1 MTREQALDILC
12 ALNEWRRYDGPIG
25 EGPVMP
31 SPMEVGQAID
41 IAIEILGQKEVSVN
55 QTENPSAWTIEQLM
69 RKELCDEP
77 SLSRRARLRVER
89 WGVGDVW
96 ELAGWSRGKVMQIR
110 NLGKKSFDELGGVL
124 KKYGLDWG
132 MWESESYKHFCRM
145 GD

>member
-1 MTREQALDILC
+1 MKKTIPINTTCDGC
-12 ALNEWRRYDGPIG
+12 AF
-25 EGPVMP
+25 
-31 SPMEVGQAID
+31 
-41 IAIEILGQKEVSVN
+41 AIEILGQKEVSVN
-55 QTENPSAWTIEQLM
+55 QTENPSIWTIEQLK

-77 SLSRRARLRVER
+77 GLSRRARLRVEI

-110 NLGKKSFDELGGVL
+110 NLGKKSFDELSGVL

-132 MWESESYKHFCRM
+132 MWESESYKYFCRM